1 MTPFTVY
8 DSAGRI
14 LRSGQCQEECLG
26 AQAGQGESVLPVE
39 SHDLTH
45 YVSGDTVLDRPAIQ
59 VTLSANTVPAD
70 GASEV
75 TLSGV
80 PAGAAVKVLGPVQN
94 AGVADGSPITLTFA
108 IRGDYEIL
116 LSLFPY
122 TDSKVTI
129 HAT

>member
-1 MTPFTVY
+1 MTPFTVF

-14 LRSGQCQEECLG
+14 LRSGKCQDDCLDL
-26 AQAGQGESVLPVE
+26 QAGQGESVLPVE
-39 SHDLTH
+39 SDDLAH
-45 YVSGDTVLDRPAIQ
+45 YVSGGAVLDRPAMQ
-59 VTLSANTVPAD
+59 LVLSVDTVPAD
-70 GASEV
+70 GVSEV
-75 TLSGV
+75 SLSGV

-94 AGVADGSPITLTFA
+94 SGVADGSAITLTFA